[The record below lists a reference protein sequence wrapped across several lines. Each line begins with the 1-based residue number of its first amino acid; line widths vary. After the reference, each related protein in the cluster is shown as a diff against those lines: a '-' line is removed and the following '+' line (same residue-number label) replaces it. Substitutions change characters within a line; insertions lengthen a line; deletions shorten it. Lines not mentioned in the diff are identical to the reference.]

1 MDEREERY
9 LIVLMHSIS
18 GELVCEVNRSVNY
31 DTNTTTRGRLLLTP
45 EGSQALTP
53 EGSQALTPEGRQ
65 TLTPEGSQV
74 YDKGSLPLTLDGG
87 CLGVR
92 VPHQETSTNLNPK
105 GADTDSS

>member
-18 GELVCEVNRSVNY
+18 GELVYEVNRSVNY
-31 DTNTTTRGRLLLTP
+31 DTNTTTRGRLV
-45 EGSQALTP
+45 LTP

-87 CLGVR
+87 CLGVI